1 MCVFAGFMLA
11 QSPGCALNLHP
22 WSVCVWAVPRVCLHA
37 VVLWAANPL
46 IQSAAVQAL
55 MWLHYHMHLK
65 SSSCEPM
72 QHAKQRWNLVKEIG
86 NWICLIS
93 WWGRPTGPSSAR
105 LTIRLICWLCVG
117 SCNSPWVPLKLPS
130 TIYPKK
136 KKTYIYIK
144 LDEKWK
150 IFLVMVNQHPGM
162 LFCKTLSKCAT
173 LL

>member
-1 MCVFAGFMLA
+1 MGSILRRWETGVKRISWVYMCVFAGFMLA

-72 QHAKQRWNLVKEIG
+72 QHANQRWNLVKEIG

-93 WWGRPTGPSSAR
+93 WGGHPTGPSSAR

-117 SCNSPWVPLKLPS
+117 SCNSASKITFYNLS
-130 TIYPKK
+130 KK
-136 KKTYIYIK
+136 EKNTYI
-144 LDEKWK
+144 
-150 IFLVMVNQHPGM
+150 
-162 LFCKTLSKCAT
+162 SS
-173 LL
+173 

>member
-11 QSPGCALNLHP
+11 QSPGCTLNLHP

-72 QHAKQRWNLVKEIG
+72 QHAKQRWNLVKE
-86 NWICLIS
+86 ICLIS